1 VAGWPRFFGSEPL
14 VKTPALKLKPG
25 GLNPVQVNFDVGI
38 SGQMSAKAVV
48 KPQAAIFLQIV
59 RKVDDAK
66 AVVDK
71 QQKR

>member
-1 VAGWPRFFGSEPL
+1 M
-14 VKTPALKLKPG
+14 
-25 GLNPVQVNFDVGI
+25 QVNFDVGI

-66 AVVDK
+66 AGVDK